1 MNSVRRARIKDAIE
15 QIYAANAAIRRIADD
30 ETEAY
35 KNLPDSI
42 EHSAYANSSREAV
55 AALKEAFDNLAKAA
69 KVLNR
74 VTECLG

>member
-42 EHSAYANSSREAV
+42 EHSAYADNSRAAV
-55 AALKEAFDNLAKAA
+55 AALTEACDDLVKAVKA
-69 KVLNR
+69 LNR
-74 VTECLG
+74 VT